1 MHNRIVLCLIFLTS
15 DEFEGWDPSLE
26 AIGKI
31 QITEYLNMN
40 K

>member
-15 DEFEGWDPSLE
+15 GEFEGWDPSLE